1 MKPEY
6 THSFVT
12 AAIATIST
20 MAGTV
25 PTAGEPF
32 LKSHKRTYGPVTGII
47 GLGGTIVAGNMAISF
62 DEPCILG
69 IVGRIFMD
77 ECSAID
83 DDIVDVVGELT
94 NVIAGGAKRELAEL
108 GLLFDM
114 ATPLIIRGQGVEIA
128 QFARA
133 DITVMPF
140 ETEFGSFVI
149 ESSLA
154 PVSDSEGNFSR

>member
-6 THSFVT
+6 TRAFVT
-12 AAIATIST
+12 AAIATIGT
-20 MAGTV
+20 MAGIV
-25 PTAGEPF
+25 PAAGEPF
-32 LKSHKRTYGPVTGII
+32 LKSDRRTYGPVTGVI
-47 GLGGTIVAGNMAISF
+47 GLVGTIVAGNMAISF

-69 IVGRIFMD
+69 IVGRMFME

-83 DDIVDVVGELT
+83 YNIIDVVGELT
-94 NVIAGGAKRELAEL
+94 NVIAGGVKRELAEL

-114 ATPLIIRGQGVEIA
+114 ATPLIIHGQGVEMA
-128 QFARA
+128 QFAKA

-154 PVSDSEGNFSR
+154 PVDPSDERLS